1 MHVEQTT
8 IDRIC
13 CQFWKMRWSILHIST
28 KLNFVVWDDSNTKQ
42 MQLWEPFSKN
52 KWKNWIQLIFWPA
65 IYSPFFFFKNKLWI
79 RILQSIENSFLSR
92 YGLGKINLNAPW
104 SQKNWYKWK
113 ISRESHKISKF
124 ENFWCE
130 FYANVHINIFLNGMQ
145 IDFELI
151 RFSSHLSLPPGR
163 FFIIFACAFA
173 LNSVGGDS

>member
-1 MHVEQTT
+1 MQLHFMHVEQTT

-104 SQKNWYKWK
+104 CHRRIDINEKSLVKAIKSPNLKTSDVNSMRTS
-113 ISRESHKISKF
+113 ILIF
-124 ENFWCE
+124 FWMECK
-130 FYANVHINIFLNGMQ
+130 
-145 IDFELI
+145 
-151 RFSSHLSLPPGR
+151 
-163 FFIIFACAFA
+163 
-173 LNSVGGDS
+173 